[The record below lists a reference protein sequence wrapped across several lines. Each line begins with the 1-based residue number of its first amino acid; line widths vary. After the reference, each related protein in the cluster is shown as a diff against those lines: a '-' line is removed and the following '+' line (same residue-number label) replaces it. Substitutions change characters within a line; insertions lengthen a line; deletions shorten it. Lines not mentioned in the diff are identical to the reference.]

1 MKSLCLYH
9 PLDFFLYIRFPNLSF
24 FFIQKSIFTES
35 FSCKYA
41 IIFYYSFLI
50 ISNPT
55 FISTVLPNIS
65 ISIYAILLCRSILQ
79 IFPSIPIRGPARICT
94 LSFSIM
100 PEDISTSCLSVAYFH
115 KQIYFFLNQWDDL
128 IAGSD
133 QLRQSDDFPESIY
146 QFFRILGN

>member
-24 FFIQKSIFTES
+24 FFIQKGIFTES

-65 ISIYAILLCRSILQ
+65 ISRYAILLCLSILL
-79 IFPSIPIRGPARICT
+79 IFPSIPINGPDKICT
-94 LSFSIM
+94 LSFSII
-100 PEDISTSCLSVAYFH
+100 PDDISTSCLSVP
-115 KQIYFFLNQWDDL
+115 IL
-128 IAGSD
+128 ISSSTSSCTSGT
-133 QLRQSDDFPESIY
+133 I
-146 QFFRILGN
+146 